1 MSNKQRVFKMESVDH
16 EEKFLEYHKENPHVY
31 ELFKKY
37 CTAAFESGRRHYSAY
52 AIFERIRW
60 HHDIET
66 KCELGFKLNNNHRP
80 YYARMYQM
88 QFPNRAHFFRTR
100 VVRGERQY
108 DQMELV

>member
-1 MSNKQRVFKMESVDH
+1 MKDH
-16 EEKFLEYHKENPHVY
+16 EALFLEYHAENPHVY

-37 CTAAFESGRRHYSAY
+37 CSAAFQSGRKHYSAY

-80 YYARMYQM
+80 FYARMYQM
-88 QFPNRAHFFRTR
+88 QFPNRANFFRTR
-100 VVRGERQY
+100 TQRSERVGH
-108 DQMELV
+108 QMEFVSWH